1 MIRYFRQAVAAW
13 RFRRLTRPIDR
24 QIEDARRR
32 HQPVKHLL
40 QAKSDLVH
48 HALRSAR

>member
-1 MIRYFRQAVAAW
+1 MIRHIRQAVAAW

-40 QAKSDLVH
+40 AAKTSLVH
-48 HALRSAR
+48 AALRGEA

>member
-1 MIRYFRQAVAAW
+1 MIRRINQAVASW
-13 RFRRLTRPIDR
+13 RFRKLTRPIDR
-24 QIEDARRR
+24 QIEDARRH

>member
-1 MIRYFRQAVAAW
+1 MIRFVKQQIAAW

-24 QIEDARRR
+24 QIADARRK

-48 HALRSAR
+48 SCLRRAA

>member
-1 MIRYFRQAVAAW
+1 MIRRLRHFVTGW

-24 QIEDARRR
+24 QIADARKR

-40 QAKSDLVH
+40 AAKTSLVH
-48 HALRSAR
+48 AALRVEA